1 MRQLLDTHTFIWF
14 VTGSS
19 RINNKVREQIESN
32 DNLLSIASLW
42 EIAIKSSI
50 GKLDLELSIE
60 QLVEEQIIANGIE
73 LLDITTE
80 HITEHIA
87 VVANLPLHHRDP
99 FDRLII
105 AQAMVEQIPVVG
117 SDKAFDSYS
126 VQRLW

>member
-14 VTGSS
+14 VIGSS
-19 RINNKVREQIESN
+19 RINSKVREQIESN

-73 LLDITTE
+73 LLNIT
-80 HITEHIA
+80 TEHIA
-87 VVANLPLHHRDP
+87 VVADLPHHRDP

-105 AQAMVEQIPVVG
+105 AQAMAEQISIVG
-117 SDKAFDSYS
+117 IDKIFDSYS
-126 VQRLW
+126 IQRLW

>member
-14 VTGSS
+14 ITGSD
-19 RINNKVREQIESN
+19 RINNKVRERIESN

-50 GKLDLELSIE
+50 GKLDLKLSIE
-60 QLVEEQIIANGIE
+60 QLVEEQITANGIE

-80 HITEHIA
+80 HIA
-87 VVANLPLHHRDP
+87 VVADLPLHHRDP

-105 AQAMVEQIPVVG
+105 AQAMVEQIPIVG
-117 SDKAFDSYS
+117 VDKVFDSYS

>member
-1 MRQLLDTHTFIWF
+1 MRQLLDTHVFIWF
-14 VTGSS
+14 VIGDD
-19 RINNKVREQIESN
+19 RINNKVRGQIESN

-80 HITEHIA
+80 HIA

-105 AQAMVEQIPVVG
+105 AQATVEQIPVVG

-126 VQRLW
+126 IQRLW

>member
-1 MRQLLDTHTFIWF
+1 MKQLLDTHTFIWF

-80 HITEHIA
+80 HIA

-105 AQAMVEQIPVVG
+105 AQAMVEQIPIVG

-126 VQRLW
+126 IQRLW